1 MPLPPCNEAG
11 LMDREPGETARATR
25 RAGFGQTARA
35 VLWSFFGVR
44 RKADYEKDAAELNPV
59 HVIIAGL
66 LAAALFVAILIL
78 VVNLV
83 VP

>member
-1 MPLPPCNEAG
+1 
-11 LMDREPGETARATR
+11 MDREPDQADPPKR

-44 RKADYEKDAAELNPV
+44 RKADYEKDAAQLNPV

-66 LAAALFVAILIL
+66 LAAALFIALLII

>member
-1 MPLPPCNEAG
+1 
-11 LMDREPGETARATR
+11 MDREPNEADPTKR

-44 RKADYEKDAAELNPV
+44 RKADYEKDAGELNPV

-66 LAAALFVAILIL
+66 LAAALFIALLII

-83 VP
+83 VS

>member
-1 MPLPPCNEAG
+1 
-11 LMDREPGETARATR
+11 MDREPEQVGSPKR
-25 RAGFGQTARA
+25 RAGFGQTVRA

-66 LAAALFVAILIL
+66 LAAALFIALLIV

>member
-1 MPLPPCNEAG
+1 
-11 LMDREPGETARATR
+11 MDREPKQVGSPKR
-25 RAGFGQTARA
+25 RAGFGQTVRA

-66 LAAALFVAILIL
+66 LAAALFIALLIV